1 MRGFEC
7 VIHQLVVQILHMTD
21 GVICTG
27 FAAAILTKR
36 VTSEQWI
43 VLSPGL
49 LQTIPVKSRTSY
61 KRVG

>member
-7 VIHQLVVQILHMTD
+7 VIHQLIVQILHMTD

-36 VTSEQWI
+36 VTSEQWTEI
-43 VLSPGL
+43 D
-49 LQTIPVKSRTSY
+49 LQVTYLQPDFS
-61 KRVG
+61 